1 VIIRDLAI
9 APATGHVE
17 NGDSM
22 KIDDF
27 DRQKKEVVIPF
38 NVAEDLYVYMKND
51 PMFYRKSFFPA
62 VADLSDR
69 ARAGKNVDLRSTMT
83 PLILKAAKSYCKK
96 YKIPKEATELFQQE
110 DIDEVLE
117 RIAEDELE
125 LIRKGEY

>member
-1 VIIRDLAI
+1 
-9 APATGHVE
+9 
-17 NGDSM
+17 M

-62 VADLSDR
+62 VASMSDR
-69 ARAGKNVDLRSTMT
+69 AQAGKSVNLRSTMT
-83 PLILKAAKSYCKK
+83 PVILKAAKSYCKK
-96 YKIPKEATELFQQE
+96 YKIPKEATELFRQE
-110 DIDEVLE
+110 DINEILE
-117 RIAEDELE
+117 KIKDDELE